1 MSVVLE
7 LEPDVEAAL
16 VKKANAEGLKL
27 STYVE
32 DIVKKE
38 IVLDEI
44 LAPVRKQYADNG
56 MTEEDLDDFFNEI
69 RQKAFDERYPDG
81 RP

>member
-7 LEPDVEAAL
+7 LEPDIEAAL
-16 VKKANAEGLKL
+16 AKKANAEGLKL
-27 STYVE
+27 SAYVE
-32 DIVKKE
+32 DIVRKE

-44 LAPVRKQYADNG
+44 LAPVRKQYADSG
-56 MTEEDLDDFFNEI
+56 MTEDDLDDFFTDI
-69 RQKAFDERYPDG
+69 RQKAFNERYPDG